1 MWTMPLPSSSET
13 SSHGMTRWSTSPPGP
28 RSSNGP
34 RYRSPTRLG
43 ALHGSDERLVRV
55 ARGRDPLPVLAE
67 PVVGVGLDGR
77 RDVRGQRPRRR
88 RPDDERLAGL
98 VEEREADEQGRVDP
112 ILVHAALRQLV
123 LRDRG
128 AAARAPLR
136 RAVPLVQVAALEHE
150 LEEPPDVLDVR
161 VGEREVVVPPVHP
174 LAEPL
179 RAVREL
185 RRRPD
190 HLVAALA
197 RELGEPVLL
206 DLPLRVEPELALD
219 PDLDPETLAVEAV
232 LVALVEALQRLVA
245 LEDVLERSP
254 PRRMDGERLVRRDG
268 AVDEAEARA
277 GGVLGTQAVEG
288 RLALPRLE
296 DLELEGVMVRLVRQ
310 RCEDR
315 RHEESV

>member
-13 SSHGMTRWSTSPPGP
+13 SSHGIDAMVDLSARAEVVERPAIPEP
-28 RSSNGP
+28 DEV
-34 RYRSPTRLG
+34 G
-43 ALHGSDERLVRV
+43 ALHGSDERLVGV
-55 ARGRDPLPVLAE
+55 ARGRDPLSVLAE

-77 RDVRGQRPRRR
+77 RDVRRERPRRR

-112 ILVHAALRQLV
+112 ILVHAALRELV
-123 LRDRG
+123 LRDRR

-136 RAVPLVQVAALEHE
+136 RTVPLVQEAALEHE

-190 HLVAALA
+190 HLVAAPA

-245 LEDVLERSP
+245 LEDVLECSP
-254 PRRMDGERLVRRDG
+254 PGGMDGERLVRRHG